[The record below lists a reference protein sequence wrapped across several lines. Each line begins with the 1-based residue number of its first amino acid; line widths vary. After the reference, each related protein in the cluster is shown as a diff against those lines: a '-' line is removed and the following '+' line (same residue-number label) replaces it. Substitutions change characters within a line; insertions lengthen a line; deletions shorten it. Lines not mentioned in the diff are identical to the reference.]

1 MISSVA
7 YKTSL
12 AFLAAFVLHQP
23 LLAQTAA
30 VNMSSVGIANA
41 AAVEGTVFVVRPD
54 GKQALLTRG
63 SNLQRGETINTAR
76 NSSVRL
82 RFTDGGETVV
92 RPESSM
98 VVQDYQYAKEA
109 PEQDSFIFKLLK
121 GGLRAVTG
129 AVGKRGNQNAYQ
141 MQVNT
146 ATIGI
151 RGTDYSVRLCQKD
164 CGDMVPANHQ
174 NSTTPVAARAVQV
187 VGSATVSKGAD
198 KGTPLTTDKP
208 LYTGDT
214 VETGPGAYVVLVF
227 RDNARITVN
236 PNSRFVL
243 TRYAYE
249 PEPKG
254 EPNSMFVELLKGG
267 LRFATGLVGKSN
279 PAMVKVRTA
288 TATIGIRGTVFDLAC
303 APSVSSDAGSD
314 AEVGSAPCDQ
324 ALFAQTRDGT
334 ISMAGDKG
342 GEILIAAGQSG
353 RVDGPDALARP
364 LSSIP
369 EVFRNQKTPEPEG
382 VTAVLPDLF
391 GVAAPAETG
400 NDVFVTV
407 HEGRVVLAQEKKD
420 ITVDA
425 GESAFIGGR
434 SLVPVK
440 LFTAPTVTN
449 RDPFLSSGMFNA
461 SMCRR

>member
-1 MISSVA
+1 MTLSTLF
-7 YKTSL
+7 KTGFVSL
-12 AFLAAFVLHQP
+12 AVLALHLP
-23 LLAQTAA
+23 LQAQTTADT
-30 VNMSSVGIANA
+30 MSGTSIANA

-54 GKQALLTRG
+54 GKQGLLTRG

-98 VVQDYQYAKEA
+98 VVQDYQYRKEA

-164 CGDMVPANHQ
+164 CGDMVQGNHQ
-174 NSTTPVAARAVQV
+174 NSTAPVAARAVQV
-187 VGSATVSKGAD
+187 VGNASVSKGIG
-198 KGTPLTTDKP
+198 KGLPLTTDKP

-214 VETGPGAYVVLVF
+214 VETEAGAYVVLVF

-279 PAMVKVRTA
+279 PSMVKVRTA

-303 APSVSSDAGSD
+303 APSVSTDAGTE
-314 AEVGSAPCDQ
+314 AEVGSSSCDQ

-334 ISMAGDKG
+334 IALAGNKG

-364 LSSIP
+364 LAGTP

-382 VTAVLPDLF
+382 VTANLPDLF
-391 GVAAPAETG
+391 GVVTPAESV

-407 HEGRVVLAQEKKD
+407 HEGRVVLAQEDKD

-440 LFTAPTVTN
+440 LFTAPAATN
-449 RDPFLSSGMFNA
+449 RDPFLSSGMFSA

>member
-1 MISSVA
+1 MISLNASQSAWIAVTA
-7 YKTSL
+7 MAL
-12 AFLAAFVLHQP
+12 HVGAFAQTT
-23 LLAQTAA
+23 AQTAP
-30 VNMSSVGIANA
+30 STGIANA
-41 AAVEGTVFVVRPD
+41 AAVEGTVFVMRPD

-92 RPESSM
+92 RPESSL
-98 VVQDYQYAKEA
+98 VVQDYQYKKEA
-109 PEQDSFIFKLLK
+109 PEQDSFIFRLLK

-164 CGDMVPANHQ
+164 CGDMVQANHQ
-174 NSTTPVAARAVQV
+174 NSTTPVAARAVQI
-187 VGSATVSKGAD
+187 VGRATVSKGTD
-198 KGTPLTTDKP
+198 KGVPLTADKP

-214 VETGPGAYVVLVF
+214 VETEPGAYVVLVF

-236 PNSRFVL
+236 PSSRFVL

-254 EPNSMFVELLKGG
+254 EPNSMFIELLKGG

-279 PAMVKVRTA
+279 PSMVKVRTA

-303 APSVSSDAGSD
+303 APSASADAG
-314 AEVGSAPCDQ
+314 AEADVGSTPCDQ
-324 ALFAQTRDGT
+324 SLFAQTREGT
-334 ISMAGDKG
+334 ISLAGDKG
-342 GEILIAAGQSG
+342 GEILVAAGQSG
-353 RVDGPDALARP
+353 RVDGPGALARP

-369 EVFRNQKTPEPEG
+369 EYFRNQKSPEPESFSAN
-382 VTAVLPDLF
+382 VPELF
-391 GVAAPAETG
+391 GVVAPAETG

-407 HEGRVVLAQEKKD
+407 HEGRIVLAQDKND

-425 GESAFIGGR
+425 GESAFVGGR
-434 SLVPVK
+434 STVPVK
-440 LFTAPTVTN
+440 LFSAPSVTN